1 MVAHLILP
9 GCVKTILYIVSNTAK
24 KDYFVKMRK
33 HIKNTILLTLFLST
47 CYFPAHSQLAV
58 LKMVGKNAGNHTL
71 GFGAFANYDIPLN
84 DIGNQSLMIELLD
97 FGYFPGKTPESSIE
111 KISRGYLSIKLGFRK
126 IFSEESK
133 TGFFVEPQIGYC
145 RVVVV
150 SDQEPDARHADG
162 VAAAVETGYSL
173 EVGEGGNAFVFG
185 LKYEADMAGSNYV
198 IHAVGLRVGFN
209 FLIYGRNR

>member
-1 MVAHLILP
+1 M
-9 GCVKTILYIVSNTAK
+9 
-24 KDYFVKMRK
+24 
-33 HIKNTILLTLFLST
+33 KNTILLTLFLSAG
-47 CYFPAHSQLAV
+47 FFSAHSQLAV

-71 GFGAFANYDIPLN
+71 GFGVFANYDIPLN

-97 FGYFPGKTPESSIE
+97 FGYFPDKTPESSVE

-150 SDQEPDARHADG
+150 SDQELEARHADG
-162 VAAAVETGYSL
+162 LAAALETGYSL
-173 EVGEGGNAFVFG
+173 EVGERGNAFVFG

-198 IHAVGLRVGFN
+198 IQAIGLRVGFN